1 MTQQELTEYNLGK
14 SLDSLMHLDPRGY
27 GVCNILYHGA
37 YERAGG
43 PLTIHA
49 ARHMIAHI
57 PPGSLVYIITG
68 FVLHPYNRAETDGP
82 PGALVLARTL
92 VRGFDAK
99 PLIIC
104 PQEAVPAMGELIK
117 AAGLPYRS
125 EPEELKKSP
134 PGAGIYT
141 FTKERGEAAAEAE
154 RLLAWGRP
162 SYVIAIEAPGANDRG
177 VYHNAL
183 GRDVSALE
191 AKSDVLFG
199 VLQKAGTPSLAIG
212 DLGNECGM
220 GALKD
225 TLNRYVPYAAPGRC
239 SCGCGGGIAAATAAE
254 VVVTAT
260 VSNWAAYGV
269 TAALGYLL
277 GRGDLLHTPEL
288 EDRLLAA
295 AAAAGLIDMYG
306 EAIPAV
312 DGLNSA
318 IIKSIITLMGE
329 CVTNAR
335 AHEEKCKTWFAK
347 TMELAFFE
355 NLL

>member
-1 MTQQELTEYNLGK
+1 
-14 SLDSLMHLDPRGY
+14 MHLDPRGY
-27 GVCNILYHGA
+27 GVCSILYHGA

-43 PLTIHA
+43 PGKPGFPLTIHA
-49 ARHMIAHI
+49 ARHLIARI
-57 PPGSLVYIITG
+57 RPGSLVYIITG

-82 PGALVLARTL
+82 PGAMALVRAL

-104 PQEAVPAMGELIK
+104 PQEAAAAMGKLLE
-117 AAGLPYRS
+117 AAGIPYVADM
-125 EPEELKKSP
+125 EELKRSSR
-134 PGAGIYT
+134 GAGVYT
-141 FTKERGEAAAEAE
+141 FTKEREAAAAE
-154 RLLAWGRP
+154 SEKLLAWGRP
-162 SYVIAIEAPGANDRG
+162 SYVISIEAPGANGRG

-199 VLQKAGTPSLAIG
+199 VLQEAGTPSLAIG

-260 VSNWAAYGV
+260 VSNWAAYGIA
-269 TAALGYLL
+269 AALGYLL
-277 GRGDLLHTPEL
+277 GKGDLLHTPEL
-288 EDRLLAA
+288 EDRFLAA
-295 AAAAGLIDMYG
+295 AVEGDLVDMYG
-306 EAIPAV
+306 DAVPAA

-318 IIKSIITLMGE
+318 ISKSIITLMGE
-329 CVTNAR
+329 CVANVR
-335 AHEEKCKTWFAK
+335 AHKEKCKTWFTK
-347 TMELAFFE
+347 TMELGFFE

>member
-37 YERAGG
+37 YERAGE
-43 PLTIHA
+43 PLTVHG
-49 ARHMIAHI
+49 ARHMITHI
-57 PPGSLVYIITG
+57 RPGSLVYIITG

-82 PGALVLARTL
+82 PGALVLARAL
-92 VRGFDAK
+92 VLGFDAK

-104 PQEAVPAMGELIK
+104 PEEAAPAIGGLLE
-117 AAGLPYRS
+117 AAGLPYKAD
-125 EPEELKKSP
+125 PEELKKSSG
-134 PGAGIYT
+134 GAGIYT
-141 FTKERGEAAAEAE
+141 FTRERGEAAGDAEK
-154 RLLAWGRP
+154 LSAWGKP

-183 GRDVSALE
+183 GRDVSGLE
-191 AKSDVLFG
+191 AKSDVLFAA
-199 VLQKAGTPSLAIG
+199 LQKAGTPSLAIG

-220 GALKD
+220 GALRD

-239 SCGCGGGIAAATAAE
+239 SCGCGGGIAAVTAAE
-254 VVVTAT
+254 VVITAT
-260 VSNWAAYGV
+260 VSNWAAYGI

-277 GRGDLLHTPEL
+277 GRGDILHTPEL

-295 AAAAGLIDMYG
+295 AVAAGLVDMYG

-312 DGLNSA
+312 DGLNST
-318 IIKSIITLMGE
+318 IGKSIITLMAE
-329 CVTNAR
+329 CVINAR
-335 AHEEKCKTWFAK
+335 AHAEKCKTWFDK
-347 TMELAFFE
+347 TIELGFFDPPV
-355 NLL
+355 

>member
-37 YERAGG
+37 YKRAGM
-43 PLTIHA
+43 PLSVYG
-49 ARHMIAHI
+49 ARHMITHI
-57 PPGSLVYIITG
+57 MPGSLVYIITG

-82 PGALVLARTL
+82 PGALVLARAL

-99 PLIIC
+99 PLLIC
-104 PQEAVPAMGELIK
+104 PEEAAAAMGALLEV
-117 AAGLPYRS
+117 AGIPYRADV
-125 EPEELKKSP
+125 EELKHSP
-134 PGAGIYT
+134 PGAAIHT
-141 FTKERGEAAAEAE
+141 FTKDPQKAASEAE
-154 RLLAWGRP
+154 KLLARGRP
-162 SYVIAIEAPGANDRG
+162 SYVIAIEAPGANEGG

-191 AKSDVLFG
+191 AKSDVLFAA
-199 VLQKAGTPSLAIG
+199 LQKAETPSLAIG

-220 GALKD
+220 GALRD
-225 TLNRYVPYAAPGRC
+225 TLTRYVPYAAPGGC
-239 SCGCGGGIAAATAAE
+239 SCGCGGGIAASTSAE
-254 VVVTAT
+254 AVITAT
-260 VSNWAAYGV
+260 VSNWAAYGI

-277 GRGDLLHTPEL
+277 GRPDLLHTPEL
-288 EDRLLAA
+288 EDRLLAVA
-295 AAAAGLIDMYG
+295 AERGLVDMYG

-312 DGLNSA
+312 DGLNST

-335 AHEEKCKTWFAK
+335 THEEKCKTWFAK
-347 TMELAFFE
+347 TIALGFFE
-355 NLL
+355 NPG